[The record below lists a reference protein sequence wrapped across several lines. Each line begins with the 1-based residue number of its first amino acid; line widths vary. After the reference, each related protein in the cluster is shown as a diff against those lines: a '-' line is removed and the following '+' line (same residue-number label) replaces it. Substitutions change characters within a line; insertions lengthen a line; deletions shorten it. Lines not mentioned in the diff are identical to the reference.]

1 MLGIDG
7 HVERAAAEAAAPVA
21 GILAWSTAST
31 KRANIAMSNNK
42 RQRRMGDVIDES
54 NREEEGK
61 TEGEGWESGH
71 PQGSNLFASVWFH
84 LLGAFNR
91 Y

>member
-1 MLGIDG
+1 
-7 HVERAAAEAAAPVA
+7 
-21 GILAWSTAST
+21 
-31 KRANIAMSNNK
+31 
-42 RQRRMGDVIDES
+42 MGDVIDES

-71 PQGSNLFASVWFH
+71 PQGSNLLASVWFH